1 LRLQNS
7 PNIFLD
13 ICIFMML
20 VSPIEFPPTKSN
32 YRCLVELSMKSIE
45 TPEGL
50 TQPCPAGRWET

>member
-1 LRLQNS
+1 
-7 PNIFLD
+7 
-13 ICIFMML
+13 ML

-50 TQPCPAGRWET
+50 TQPCPAGRWVT